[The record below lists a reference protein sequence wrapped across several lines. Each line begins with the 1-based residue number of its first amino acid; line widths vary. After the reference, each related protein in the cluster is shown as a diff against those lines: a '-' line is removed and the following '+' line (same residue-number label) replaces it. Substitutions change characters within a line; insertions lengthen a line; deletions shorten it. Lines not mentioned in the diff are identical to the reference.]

1 MRTAGRIRRR
11 GMIRQASKRIWEV
24 DMRLRHSVALMLGMA
39 VFMHGTVSVSHAAP
53 PTAEQIE
60 KMKAAMPE
68 KAPATP
74 LKPRKMLV
82 FTLCKG
88 FRHSSIECC
97 AQALEM
103 MGKKTGA
110 FETVV
115 SDDVALFKPE
125 SLRGFDAVCFDN
137 TTGELFEDPTL
148 KHGLLDFVRSGKGI
162 VGIHAATDCFY
173 NWPEFGEMMGG
184 YFDGHPWY
192 ANNTVHVKI
201 DEPDHPINA
210 AFGGKSFDIM
220 DEIYQIKA
228 PYSRDKL
235 RVLLSLDT
243 TKTDMNRK
251 GIKRKDG
258 DFAIS
263 WIREYGQG
271 RVFYC
276 SLGHREDIFWNP
288 MVLEYYLAG
297 IQYALGDL
305 KADAT
310 PSTKAHST
318 SWTPLFNR
326 KDLAGWKGLV
336 GSPVK
341 RAQMSADELA
351 DAQAKADED
360 MRQHWSVEGGVLVF
374 DGNGHSICTAKDYGD
389 FEMLVDWKIEAGGD
403 SGIYLRGSPQVQ
415 IWDPARAPGGSGG
428 LYNNQKNP
436 SKPICCADSPIGEW
450 NTFRIKMI
458 GENVSVWLN
467 HIPVVI
473 DVPLENYWERGKPI
487 YPTGQIELQSHGS
500 KLYFKDIM
508 IRAIGEQERRL
519 AQSAA
524 PWRPLFNG
532 SDLTGWQCKPGSW
545 KVENGELVCVG
556 GSYIW
561 TEDRFGDFMLEFEF
575 KIPEQGNSGVFFRTA
590 NIADPVQTGIEFQV
604 YDTYGQEPP
613 SRNHCGAIYDCLAP
627 KVQAVGKPGE
637 WNHAVLICRGP
648 WIDAHMNGHQIIQMN
663 LDEWTE
669 PNKNP
674 DGSPNK
680 YGTAYKDM
688 PRVGYIGLQDHGN
701 PIWYRNIRVKPLTP

>member
-1 MRTAGRIRRR
+1 
-11 GMIRQASKRIWEV
+11 
-24 DMRLRHSVALMLGMA
+24 MRLRHRFALMLA
-39 VFMHGTVSVSHAAP
+39 AFVLLHGTVSVSHSAP

-68 KAPATP
+68 KAPVTP
-74 LKPRKMLV
+74 LKPRKLLV

-88 FRHSSIECC
+88 FRHSAIECG
-97 AQALEM
+97 AKALELL
-103 MGKKTGA
+103 GDKAGA

-115 SDDVALFKPE
+115 SDDVAMFKPE
-125 SLRGFDAVCFDN
+125 KLGEFDAVCFNN
-137 TTGELFEDPTL
+137 TTGELFEDAAL
-148 KHGLLDFVRSGKGI
+148 KQGLLDFVRSGKGI

-173 NWPEFGEMMGG
+173 NWPEFGELMGG

-192 ANNTVHVKI
+192 ANNTVTVKI
-201 DEPDHPINA
+201 DEPEHPINA

-228 PYSRDKL
+228 PYSRETL

-243 TKTDMNRK
+243 TLTDMNRK

-263 WIREYGQG
+263 WVREYGKG

-276 SLGHREDIFWNP
+276 SLGPREDVFWNP
-288 MVLEYYLAG
+288 MVLEHYLAG

-310 PSTKAHST
+310 PSATAHGT
-318 SWTPLFNR
+318 SWTPLFNG

-336 GSPVK
+336 TTPVK

-351 DAQAKADED
+351 KAQAKADED
-360 MRQHWSVEGGVLVF
+360 MRQHWSVEDGVLVF
-374 DGNGHSICTAKDYGD
+374 NGQGHSICTTQDYGD
-389 FEMLVDWKIEAGGD
+389 FEMLVDWKIESGGD

-415 IWDPARAPGGSGG
+415 IWDPARSPGGSGG
-428 LYNNQKNP
+428 LFNNQRNP
-436 SKPICCADSPIGEW
+436 SKPICRADNSVGEW

-467 HIPVVI
+467 HKPAVVE
-473 DVPLENYWERGKPI
+473 VPLENYWERDKPI

-500 KLYFKDIM
+500 KLAFKNIM
-508 IRAIGEQERRL
+508 IRDVSAQERRV
-519 AQSAA
+519 AQAAA

-532 SDLTGWQCKPGSW
+532 KDLAGWQCKPESW

-561 TEDRFGDFMLEFEF
+561 TEEQFGDYMLEFEF
-575 KIPEQGNSGVFFRTA
+575 KIPEKGNSGVFFRTA
-590 NIADPVQTGIEFQV
+590 DLRDPVQTGIEMQV
-604 YDTYGQEPP
+604 LDSFGKAEVGK
-613 SRNHCGAIYDCLAP
+613 HDCGAIYDCLAP
-627 KVQAVGKPGE
+627 AKNMVRKPGE

-648 WIDAHMNGHQIIQMN
+648 WINAYMNGHHIIQMN
-663 LDEWTE
+663 LDQWTE
-669 PNKNP
+669 PNRNP

-680 YGTAYKDM
+680 YRTAYKDM
-688 PRVGYIGLQDHGN
+688 PRVGHIGFQDHGK
-701 PIWYRNIRVKPLTP
+701 PVWYRNVRIKPLTP

>member
-1 MRTAGRIRRR
+1 
-11 GMIRQASKRIWEV
+11 
-24 DMRLRHSVALMLGMA
+24 
-39 VFMHGTVSVSHAAP
+39 
-53 PTAEQIE
+53 
-60 KMKAAMPE
+60 MPE
-68 KAPATP
+68 KAAVEP
-74 LKPRKMLV
+74 LKPRKMLI

-97 AQALEM
+97 AQALEL
-103 MGKKTGA
+103 MGEKTGA

-115 SDDVALFKPE
+115 SGDVALFKPE
-125 SLRGFDAVCFDN
+125 SLRRFDAVCFNN
-137 TTGELFEDPTL
+137 TTGELFEDTTL
-148 KHGLLDFVRSGKGI
+148 KQALLDFVRSGKGI

-173 NWPEFGEMMGG
+173 KWPEFGEMMGG

-228 PYSRDKL
+228 PYSREKL

-243 TKTDMNRK
+243 IKTDMNRK

-263 WIREYGQG
+263 WIREYGKG

-310 PSTKAHST
+310 PSTKAHGT
-318 SWTPLFNR
+318 SWTPLFNGE
-326 KDLAGWKGLV
+326 DLVGWKGLV
-336 GSPVK
+336 ETPVK

-351 DAQAKADED
+351 DAQRKADEE
-360 MRQHWSVEGGVLVF
+360 MRQHWSAEGGVLVF
-374 DGNGHSICTAKDYGD
+374 DGKGHSLCTADDYGD

-415 IWDPARAPGGSGG
+415 IWDPDRWPEGSGG
-428 LYNNQKNP
+428 LYNNQKYP
-436 SKPICCADSPIGEW
+436 SKPIGRADNPVGEW

-467 HIPVVI
+467 HQPVVVS
-473 DVPLENYWERGKPI
+473 VPLENYWERGKPI

-524 PWRPLFNG
+524 PWRLLFNG
-532 SDLTGWQCKPGSW
+532 SDLAGWRYKPGSW
-545 KVENGELVCVG
+545 KVENNELVCVG
-556 GSYIW
+556 GSYAW
-561 TEDRFGDFMLEFEF
+561 TEEQFGDFMLEFEF
-575 KIPEQGNSGVFFRTA
+575 KIPEKGNSGVFFRTA

-613 SRNHCGAIYDCLAP
+613 GRNHCGAIYDCQAP
-627 KVQAVGKPGE
+627 MVQAVREPGQ

-648 WIDAHMNGHQIIQMN
+648 WIDAYMNGHQIIQMN
-663 LDEWTE
+663 LDQWTE

-688 PRVGYIGLQDHGN
+688 PRVGHIGLQDHGN
-701 PIWYRNIRVKPLTP
+701 PIWYRNIRIKPLMP